1 MTTESTFDTWAIV
14 ELFGHSKIA
23 GKVTEQQI
31 AGGTFLRVD
40 VPELDG
46 ADGEHPTAG
55 FTRFYGAG
63 AIYSI
68 TPVDED
74 LARRAAE
81 ALRPRPVTVYGLVLP
96 ERQLPS
102 VLGPCAEAQDSVPQ
116 DQGPAPDVGSD
127 WDDEEWEE

>member
-1 MTTESTFDTWAIV
+1 MTTDKTFDTWAIV

-23 GKVTEQQI
+23 GRVTEQQV

-46 ADGEHPTAG
+46 QAG
-55 FTRFYGAG
+55 FTRFYGAS

-68 TPVDED
+68 TPVNED

-81 ALRPRPVTVYGLVLP
+81 ALCPKPVTVYGVALA
-96 ERQLPS
+96 ERQLP
-102 VLGPCAEAQDSVPQ
+102 
-116 DQGPAPDVGSD
+116 APEDEGED
-127 WDDEEWEE
+127 WDEWESGP